1 MKFLIVLA
9 IFALASPLYAQ
20 SEEKVIEKRGI
31 SYGLGGGLG
40 HGDGLGHGG
49 GLSSVSY
56 SVPVVT
62 KSIRISS
69 GGYGGYGLGGH
80 GLGGHG
86 LGGLSRG
93 HGGW

>member
-1 MKFLIVLA
+1 MTCNLSVYKFFLKSLKILF
-9 IFALASPLYAQ
+9 IFLLT
-20 SEEKVIEKRGI
+20 
-31 SYGLGGGLG
+31 
-40 HGDGLGHGG
+40 

-69 GGYGGYGLGGH
+69 GGFGGYGLGGH

>member
-1 MKFLIVLA
+1 MTCQFTNMTKNSFYFLLT
-9 IFALASPLYAQ
+9 
-20 SEEKVIEKRGI
+20 
-31 SYGLGGGLG
+31 
-40 HGDGLGHGG
+40 
-49 GLSSVSY
+49 GLSSISY

-69 GGYGGYGLGGH
+69 GGLGGY

-93 HGGW
+93 HGGGW